1 MEKEK
6 NKPKINS
13 SFISGKWS
21 VNEDYEDIY
30 SPFNG
35 DLVSRV
41 SLAKE
46 KEVTEA
52 TKSAKIVLNKGSF
65 PGHVRRDWLKK
76 AAEITLKRSED
87 IANAISKETGK
98 VISDT
103 RAEVLRSCETL
114 SLSADEAIRITGEHI
129 PMDGSSIGSGKLAIL
144 LRYPIGLVAAII
156 PFNAP
161 FNMACHKVGPALAGG
176 NAVILKGPPEAPSSM
191 TILAEILLEAG
202 VPESWFSL
210 LQGGSNI
217 GKKLVEDQS
226 VDYIS
231 FTGSTKVGM
240 EIRKIAGMRGTTLE
254 LGGLGPN
261 IVTEDADIKK
271 VSKMCALNGMRL
283 SGQSCVSVQNLF
295 VHESIIEEFTERL
308 SENVNNLKVGNP
320 LDPEMDLGPMI
331 SEREAIRIE
340 SWVSEAVQ
348 KGATLITG
356 GVRKGAIFFPT
367 LLSDVTQDMKVVC
380 EEAFGP
386 VISIH
391 KYKSINEPINWVNKS
406 SFGLNCGLFTDSNS
420 LVFEVARK
428 MSCGG
433 LIINGTS
440 TFRPDQIPYGGLHSS
455 GIGREGPSRAVND
468 MTEER
473 LLIFNN

>member
-1 MEKEK
+1 MEKE
-6 NKPKINS
+6 NNNPKINN
-13 SFISGKWS
+13 SFISGKWIE
-21 VNEDYEDIY
+21 NKEYKNIY

-46 KEVTEA
+46 KEITKAVT
-52 TKSAKIVLNKGSF
+52 SAKIVLKKGSF
-65 PGHVRRDWLKK
+65 PGHIRRDWLKK
-76 AAEITLKRSED
+76 AAEITVKRSED
-87 IANAISKETGK
+87 IAYAISEETGK
-98 VISDT
+98 VITDT

-129 PMDGSSIGSGKLAIL
+129 PMDGSPLGAGKLAML

-176 NAVILKGPPEAPSSM
+176 NAVILKGPPEAPSCM

-202 VPESWFSL
+202 VPDGWFSV
-210 LQGGSNI
+210 LQGGSDI
-217 GKKLVEDQS
+217 GKKLVENQS
-226 VDYIS
+226 VNYIS
-231 FTGSTKVGM
+231 FTGSTKAGM
-240 EIRKIAGMRGTTLE
+240 EIRKVAGMRGTTLE

-261 IVTEDADIKK
+261 IVSDDADIKK

-295 VHESIIEEFTERL
+295 VHESIIEEFTESI
-308 SENVNNLKVGNP
+308 SENIDNLKVGNP

-331 SEREAIRIE
+331 SEKESIRIE
-340 SWVSEAVQ
+340 SWISEAVQ
-348 KGATLITG
+348 NGATLTTG
-356 GVRKGAIFFPT
+356 GVRNGAIISPA

-380 EEAFGP
+380 EEVFGP
-386 VISIH
+386 VISMR
-391 KYKSINEPINWVNKS
+391 KYKDINEPINWVNES